1 MKKVAISIG
10 LAAVGTMGLHA
21 QGMDSMQTTKV
32 WSLSGTLRGFYDD
45 NYNTAP
51 SGSPNRRSSIGFQ
64 VSPSVSINIPLEQ
77 TQFGLR
83 YTYGLFYYQDRNDL
97 GVNSVDQTHNFDAW
111 MDHAFNE
118 NWKANVQDSFVVG
131 QEPDL
136 ISGSGAAAVPY
147 RTSGDT
153 VRNTG
158 SVKVSTQW
166 TSLLSSDI
174 SYQNNLYHYVNS
186 TYAAELDR
194 MENLVSLDMGW
205 QVMPDTIVGA
215 GYSYDQ
221 INYTADQ
228 SLVPYGAPAGYKSDS
243 RDNRSHIGFVMFQYN
258 PIEDF
263 TAALKVGAQFTDNY
277 NPPAGVSSES
287 HVSPWVDLS
296 AMYTYLPGSYVQIG
310 FQQSQTAESFITK
323 ANASGQINE
332 YSDASTV
339 YGSIN
344 HKFTPELTGSVLGKI
359 QYMTVNGGGID
370 GAVETYYT
378 LGVNLSYAFNQH
390 VSAEVGY
397 NFDDLDAD
405 AALTA
410 LGQDYKRNRAYIGLT
425 ATY

>member
-1 MKKVAISIG
+1 MKKVVISIG

-21 QGMDSMQTTKV
+21 QGMSSMQTTKV
-32 WSLSGTLRGFYDD
+32 WTLSGTLRGFYDD

-51 SGSPNRRSSIGFQ
+51 EGSKARRSSIGFQ
-64 VSPSVSINIPLEQ
+64 FSPSVSINVPLEQ

-83 YTYGLFYYQDRNDL
+83 YTYGLFYYQDRSDL
-97 GVNSVDQTHNFDAW
+97 GVNPVDQTHQFDVW

-118 NWKANVQDSFVVG
+118 NWQMSVQDSFVVG

-136 ISGSGAAAVPY
+136 IGGGQTI

-158 SVKVSTQW
+158 SVKVTTQW
-166 TSLLSSDI
+166 TQLLSSDI
-174 SYQNNLYHYVNS
+174 SYKNNVYHYINS

-194 MENLVSLDMGW
+194 MENYVTLDMGW
-205 QVMPDTIVGA
+205 QVLPTAVVGV
-215 GYSYDQ
+215 GYQYQQ

-228 SLVPYGAPAGYKSDS
+228 SLAPYGAPAGYKSDN
-243 RDNRSHIGFVMFQYN
+243 RDNRSHIGFVSVQYN
-258 PIEDF
+258 PLDNF
-263 TAALKVGAQFTDNY
+263 TAALKLGAQFTDTY
-277 NPPAGVSSES
+277 NPPAGVSSS
-287 HVSPWVDLS
+287 SDVSPWVDLS
-296 AMYTYLPGSYVQIG
+296 ATYTYLPGSYVQVG
-310 FQQSQTAESFITK
+310 FSQSETAESFITPT
-323 ANASGQINE
+323 AAGEINQ
-332 YSDASTV
+332 YSDTSTV

-344 HKFTPELTGSVLGKI
+344 HKFSPELTGSVDGKI
-359 QYMTVNGGGID
+359 QYMTVNGGPDD
-370 GAVETYYT
+370 GQSQTYYT

-397 NFDDLDAD
+397 NFDDLDAS

-410 LGQDYKRNRAYIGLT
+410 LGQTYKRNRAYIGVT